1 VVADDEFRAEI
12 RKSNR
17 FLAVDYY
24 EEFFL
29 QEPGDLISLP
39 EHYAGSNWNEVDE
52 GPPLTPA
59 VEQRVINDECLVC
72 FEKFKENEKVSKWRC
87 GHCFCFG
94 CAAAMKER
102 GWKRC
107 TTCRKSKTAR
117 VMEYTTP

>member
-1 VVADDEFRAEI
+1 MHRCFGGLAVEYYSCAFDDESDA
-12 RKSNR
+12 
-17 FLAVDYY
+17 AP
-24 EEFFL
+24 
-29 QEPGDLISLP
+29 Q
-39 EHYAGSNWNEVDE
+39 HYTGSNWNEWNV
-52 GPPLTPA
+52 GQPTP
-59 VEQRVINDECLVC
+59 VTEERFFNDECLVC

-117 VMEYTTP
+117 EVEYTTP